1 MEGSF
6 NFSVLTST
14 NGGGSSRI
22 TLSSKVVS
30 CSATGFIIGIPI
42 VSSIG
47 YGGRPGIDAEIEGAI
62 TDGWER
68 TEGMGVDPKS
78 GYGSGPSRRPM
89 GWAA

>member
-1 MEGSF
+1 MDGSF
-6 NFSVLTST
+6 SFSVLVST

-30 CSATGFIIGIPI
+30 CATGLIIGIPI

-78 GYGSGPSRRPM
+78 GYGNGASRSPM